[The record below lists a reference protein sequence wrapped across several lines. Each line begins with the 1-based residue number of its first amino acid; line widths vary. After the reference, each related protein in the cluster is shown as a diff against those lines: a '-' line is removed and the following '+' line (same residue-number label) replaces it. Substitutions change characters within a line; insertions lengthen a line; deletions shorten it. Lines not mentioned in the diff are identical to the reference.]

1 MKQKELIKSID
12 KKAIEAAIHATEAAC
27 SSEIRVHVEPRLRGR
42 DVLDVARRTFERL
55 GMTRTKLR
63 NGVLLFIA
71 AEDQKFAILG
81 DQGID
86 SQVAENF
93 WDQISE
99 KLTER
104 FRHQQFTEGILEA
117 IEAAGAQLVCHF
129 PIQRGD
135 VNELNN
141 EVTFGDDHSGD
152 HQPRQ

>member
-86 SQVAENF
+86 SQVPENF

-117 IEAAGAQLVCHF
+117 VEAAGAQLVRHF

-135 VNELNN
+135 VNELSN

-152 HQPRQ
+152 HQSRQ

>member
-1 MKQKELIKSID
+1 MKQKELINHID
-12 KKAIEAAIHATEAAC
+12 KAAIERAIHATEAAC

-42 DVLDVARRTFERL
+42 EVLDVARRTFERL

-71 AEDQKFAILG
+71 AEDQKFAVLG
-81 DQGID
+81 DEGIN
-86 SQVAENF
+86 SHVPVHF

-104 FRHQQFTEGILEA
+104 FRQQQFTEGILET
-117 IEAAGAQLVCHF
+117 IEAAGAQLICHF
-129 PIQRGD
+129 PIQRDD
-135 VNELNN
+135 VNELSN